1 MAKGLRGRNC
11 PPSEGQH
18 AMRSLGSH
26 GTQGLLSARG
36 AALTLVGVW
45 GFEWSPNGVWMGW
58 SEAALADTPC
68 WQLHQNLP
76 MGDVFHDGSYSLC
89 GLDFGMCI
97 FLSLLIITLHCK
109 VQATSSSAAYLTQ
122 QEYLAQELLVVF
134 WILLWILVWGV
145 SHSRGFCS
153 SEKKQN
159 VSHFQASV
167 SMHFILNKAAGEAE
181 LFHSSPSSKV
191 WSVFPGKLV
200 NSVFKYWLKAFN
212 LETFTPV
219 VKDTGIEISME
230 TFLIEPWG
238 FIVPRTHQPSLQT
251 SA

>member
-109 VQATSSSAAYLTQ
+109 VQATSSSANPAGVPCTGTPRCLLNITLDFGLRNISQQGLLQFREKTKCFPFPGLCVNAFHLEQSGRWGRTFPQFTQ
-122 QEYLAQELLVVF
+122 Q
-134 WILLWILVWGV
+134 
-145 SHSRGFCS
+145 
-153 SEKKQN
+153 
-159 VSHFQASV
+159 
-167 SMHFILNKAAGEAE
+167 
-181 LFHSSPSSKV
+181 
-191 WSVFPGKLV
+191 
-200 NSVFKYWLKAFN
+200 
-212 LETFTPV
+212 
-219 VKDTGIEISME
+219 
-230 TFLIEPWG
+230 
-238 FIVPRTHQPSLQT
+238 
-251 SA
+251 